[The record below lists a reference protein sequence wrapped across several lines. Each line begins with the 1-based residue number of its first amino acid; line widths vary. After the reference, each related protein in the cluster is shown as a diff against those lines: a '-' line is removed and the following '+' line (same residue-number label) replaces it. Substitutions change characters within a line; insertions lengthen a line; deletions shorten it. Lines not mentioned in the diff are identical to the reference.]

1 MDEVTIPAGIEQA
14 GPDRLR
20 IRWRDGHESLYPVRE
35 LRLACPCAR
44 CIEEMTGRPM
54 LDPSEVPA
62 DIRPVRI
69 EPVGRYAL
77 QITWTDGH
85 DTGLFTFERLR
96 ELCPCCRQESD
107 QG

>member
-85 DTGLFTFERLR
+85 DTGLYSWRYLHEIDPNT
-96 ELCPCCRQESD
+96 PPN
-107 QG
+107 

>member
-1 MDEVTIPAGIEQA
+1 
-14 GPDRLR
+14 
-20 IRWRDGHESLYPVRE
+20 
-35 LRLACPCAR
+35 
-44 CIEEMTGRPM
+44 M

-62 DIRPVRI
+62 DVRPVRI